1 MALDGAAVVVR
12 FQALLSSATLF
23 FCCLLFCCWQFF
35 FCCWAA
41 WGEDDAEQAA
51 VEAERHQISQELSRI
66 KLEISREEGRYRE
79 LQAREAGIGQEL
91 SRIEDAVSKVREERR
106 LLKDKIEEIGRN
118 IGRVKIAI
126 ASSSLRLE
134 EHQKDLRER
143 IIAMYKTRRRLSSV
157 DYLFKATSATDLLKR
172 VYYLSRVASYDREQ
186 LGMLAEK
193 LLELQKNESELR
205 DLQRSEAESLIRA
218 EGLNKELEKKKLAK
232 AALLREQRE
241 KTALKEKTLSR
252 LKSSATEIESALSRL
267 MGSDELP
274 EITRK
279 KPSEV
284 AMVSAKAATSVEK
297 PKKTPQATSV
307 EFDSKGLKVLM
318 GKLPFPVDGRVVQKF
333 GKRGHEEFSDVLFS
347 KGLEVSAPTGGEVR
361 AVAAGRVIFSNT
373 LPGYGHVII
382 LDHGYRYY
390 TLYGRL
396 AAAHGR
402 NGDTVS
408 QGQVIARLG
417 EQDAK
422 GRNFYFELRVRG
434 KATDPARFFSSMPL

>member
-1 MALDGAAVVVR
+1 MALDRATVVVR
-12 FQALLSSATLF
+12 FQALLSSAILF
-23 FCCLLFCCWQFF
+23 FCCLPFCCCQL
-35 FCCWAA
+35 A
-41 WGEDDAEQAA
+41 WGEDEEEQAA
-51 VEAERHQISQELSRI
+51 VEAERQQISQELSRI

-79 LQAREAGIGQEL
+79 LQTREAGIGQEL
-91 SRIEDAVSKVREERR
+91 SQIEDAVSKVREERR

-118 IGRVKIAI
+118 VDRLKIAI

-143 IIAMYKTRRRLSSV
+143 IIAMYKTRKRLSSL

-172 VYYLSRVASYDREQ
+172 AYYLSRVAAYDREQ
-186 LGMLAEK
+186 LGMLAER
-193 LLELQKNESELR
+193 LLELQKNENELR
-205 DLQRSEAESLIRA
+205 DLQRSEAEALIRA

-241 KTALKEKTLSR
+241 KTALKEKTLTR
-252 LKSSATEIESALSRL
+252 LKSSAAEIESALSRL
-267 MGSDELP
+267 MGSDALP
-274 EITRK
+274 EIPPQ

-284 AMVSAKAATSVEK
+284 AMVSAKAAASVEK
-297 PKKTPQATSV
+297 PKKTPQAPSIK
-307 EFDSKGLKVLM
+307 FDGKGLKVLS

-396 AAAHGR
+396 AVAQGR
-402 NGDTVS
+402 NGDIVQ
-408 QGQVIARLG
+408 QGQIIARLG
-417 EQDAK
+417 EQDAQGK
-422 GRNFYFELRVRG
+422 NFYFELRVRG